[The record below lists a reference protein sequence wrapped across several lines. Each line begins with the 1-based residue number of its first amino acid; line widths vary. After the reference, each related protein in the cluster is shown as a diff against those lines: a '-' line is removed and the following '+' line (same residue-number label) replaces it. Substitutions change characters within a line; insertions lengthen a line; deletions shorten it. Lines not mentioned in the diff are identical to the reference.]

1 MTFIVL
7 GFVAVVAIIFV
18 GVVVGKSIDKREE
31 ELIGKDE
38 IKDQK
43 EEAEAVRESPSEWDC
58 ER

>member
-1 MTFIVL
+1 MTYIVL

-43 EEAEAVRESPSEWDC
+43 EEAEVVRESPSEWDC

>member
-1 MTFIVL
+1 MTMTYIVL

-18 GVVVGKSIDKREE
+18 GVVIGKSIDKREE

-43 EEAEAVRESPSEWDC
+43 EKA
-58 ER
+58 

>member
-1 MTFIVL
+1 MTVAVL
-7 GFVAVVAIIFV
+7 GFVAVVGIIFV

-43 EEAEAVRESPSEWDC
+43 EEA
-58 ER
+58 